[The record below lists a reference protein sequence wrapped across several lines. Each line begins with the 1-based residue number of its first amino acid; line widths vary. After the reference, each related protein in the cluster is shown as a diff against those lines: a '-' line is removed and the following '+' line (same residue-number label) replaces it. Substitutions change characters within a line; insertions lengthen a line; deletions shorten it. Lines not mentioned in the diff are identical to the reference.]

1 MLQNRVDPQGQLI
14 QTPARGLWLGNRGVI
29 HNEQKEIVRPFKLQ
43 AWITCLLAFKGRRFT
58 IMAPG
63 RWTQLFFMD
72 EATAFAAGHR
82 PCAECRREDFN
93 RFKTYW
99 LSGNPGYGF
108 TIKTRIREIDAI
120 LHLERITANKEKV
133 TFEARPDQLPD
144 GVFVLI
150 DNDPYLLYKG
160 QLHAWTPF
168 GYTGTIAIPAV
179 EQITVLTPRS
189 VVQAFHA
196 GYIPQVAL

>member
-1 MLQNRVDPQGQLI
+1 MLQNRVDPKGQLI
-14 QTPARGLWLGNRGVI
+14 QTRARGLWMGNRGVI

-43 AWITCLLAFKGRRFT
+43 AWITCLLAFKERKFT

-82 PCAECRREDFN
+82 PCAECRRSDFN
-93 RFKTYW
+93 RFKEYW
-99 LSGNPGYGF
+99 LLGNPGYGF
-108 TIKTRIREIDAI
+108 TNKTLIREIDAI

-133 TFEARPDQLPD
+133 TFEAGPDQLPD

-150 DNDPYLLYKG
+150 GNNPYLLHKG
-160 QLHAWTPF
+160 QLHLWTPF
-168 GYTGTIAIPAV
+168 GYTDTMTIPAV
-179 EQITVLTPRS
+179 KQITVLTPRS
-189 VVQAFHA
+189 VVQAFNA